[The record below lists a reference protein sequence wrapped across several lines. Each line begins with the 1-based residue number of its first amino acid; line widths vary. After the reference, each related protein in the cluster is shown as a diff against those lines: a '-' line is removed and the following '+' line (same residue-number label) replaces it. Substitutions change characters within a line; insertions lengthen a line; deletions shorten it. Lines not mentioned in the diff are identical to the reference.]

1 MIPMPGATRRVTSM
15 LRAAPARIRNWM
27 PSALL
32 LGLFAAASCPV
43 FAGQFD
49 GVTVRLATFGGKW
62 RDIVE
67 EHVGKAFEAQGGKID
82 YVVGQPAQNMAKLI
96 AARGQP
102 APFDMME
109 TMDNFLPTLEA
120 GGFTEPLDLKN
131 IPNTGNLPA
140 NEYASSRV
148 MIWAT
153 EEGIVYNKDKFK
165 AAGIPAPTRY
175 ADLAN
180 PKLKGKVSI
189 PDISAGGAI
198 PAVVGMAWESGGNE
212 ANIEPA
218 LDQVQ
223 RIAPASYW
231 SSSANLQ
238 TELTDGDIWAAAAQ
252 AGNVQRL
259 SGKVSLGMVYVPV
272 DGKAGVLKQG
282 YLVKIKGTRQAAA
295 VDWIVNQF
303 LALPMQLAT
312 LTEGGQIPTNKDALA
327 QLQKDPSL
335 AFLKLAPQDIAGMYR
350 IDYSKVDQAAY
361 VRQWDRKIG
370 GH

>member
-1 MIPMPGATRRVTSM
+1 MIPMPRATLCVKSM
-15 LRAAPARIRNWM
+15 MRTGPGCGRGWVS
-27 PSALL
+27 PALL
-32 LGLFAAASCPV
+32 LGLFAATPCLA

-67 EHVGKAFEAQGGKID
+67 EHVGKAFEAQGGKLD

-131 IPNTGNLPA
+131 IPNVRDLPA
-140 NEYASSRV
+140 NEYADSKV

-175 ADLAN
+175 ADLGN
-180 PKLKGKVSI
+180 QKLKGKVSI

-212 ANIEPA
+212 SNIEPA
-218 LDQVQ
+218 LDLIQK
-223 RIAPASYW
+223 IAPASYW

-238 TELTDGDIWAAAAQ
+238 TELTDGDVWAAAAQ

-312 LTEGGQIPTNKDALA
+312 STEGGQIPSSKGALA

-350 IDYSKVDQAAY
+350 IDYSKVDQTAY
-361 VRQWDRKIG
+361 VQKWDRKIG

>member
-1 MIPMPGATRRVTSM
+1 MIPMPCAT
-15 LRAAPARIRNWM
+15 LRARSVTGTGSGWARRWVS
-27 PSALL
+27 PFLALS
-32 LGLFAAASCPV
+32 LFAATSAPA

-49 GVTVRLATFGGKW
+49 GVTVRFATFGGKW

-67 EHVGKAFEAQGGKID
+67 EHVGKAFEAQGGKIE
-82 YVVGQPAQNMAKLI
+82 YVIGQPSQNMAKLI

-109 TMDNFLPTLEA
+109 TMDNFLPVLEA
-120 GGFTEPLDLKN
+120 GSFTEPLNLKS
-131 IPNTGNLPA
+131 IPNVRDLPA
-140 NEYASSRV
+140 DEYTDSRV

-165 AAGIPAPTRY
+165 AAGIPAPTSY
-175 ADLAN
+175 ADLGNAR
-180 PKLKGKVSI
+180 LKGKVSI

-198 PAVVGMAWESGGNE
+198 PALVGMAWESGGNE
-212 ANIEPA
+212 SDIGPA
-218 LDQVQ
+218 LDLIQK
-223 RIAPASYW
+223 IGPASYW

-238 TELTDGDIWAAAAQ
+238 TELTDGDVWAAAAQ

-259 SGKVSLGMVYVPV
+259 NGKVSLGMAYMPV
-272 DGKAGVLKQG
+272 NGKAGVLKQG
-282 YLVKIKGTRQAAA
+282 YLVKIKGTRQSAA

-312 LTEGGQIPTNKDALA
+312 STEGGQIPSSMSALT
-327 QLQKDPSL
+327 QLRKDPSL

-350 IDYSKVDQAAY
+350 IDYSKVDEAAY
-361 VRQWDRKIG
+361 VQKWDRKIG